1 MKTSAVIS
9 LFALLACVF
18 FSNAYAAKDRYEFD
32 DPAQR
37 EVFLKLT
44 AELRCPMCQ
53 NQNIADSD
61 AMIAQDMRRKVFRL
75 LQQGKS
81 EQEVINFMKSRYGDF
96 IYYQPP
102 VTIGTIWLWLLPVTF
117 AVIALALL
125 VFRKKQQRVDN
136 SAEKLAQAER
146 ILNQDKQ

>member
-1 MKTSAVIS
+1 M
-9 LFALLACVF
+9 FALLACVF

>member
-1 MKTSAVIS
+1 MS